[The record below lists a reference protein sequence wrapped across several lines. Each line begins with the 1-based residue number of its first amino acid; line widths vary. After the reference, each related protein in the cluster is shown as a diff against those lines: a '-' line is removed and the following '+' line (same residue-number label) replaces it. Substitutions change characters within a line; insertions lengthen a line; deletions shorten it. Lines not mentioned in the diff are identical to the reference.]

1 MQLVGTVSFRGG
13 RALCAS
19 DIDRVVAIDR
29 AHTGHTRWR
38 FFEKRF
44 AAAEA
49 KPDDF
54 VHLGVMRGGSLR
66 GFIMVHLEHGEFG
79 REEMIG
85 VLDAVG
91 VEPETQERGVGQSLI
106 EELVEILHGM
116 GVRSLQ
122 SQGNWTNHS
131 LLRFFEASA
140 FSLSPRVI
148 LERSVSDGLAET
160 LEEV

>member
-1 MQLVGTVSFRGG
+1 MQLVGSVSFRGA

-29 AHTGHTRWR
+29 AHTGHARWR

-44 AAAEA
+44 AAAAA

-54 VHLGVMRGGSLR
+54 IHLGVMRGGSLR
-66 GFIMVHLEHGEFG
+66 GYIMVHLERGEFG
-79 REEMIG
+79 REDAIG

-106 EELVEILHGM
+106 EELVEILRGM

-122 SQGNWTNHS
+122 SQGNWTSHS

-140 FSLSPRVI
+140 FNLSPRVI